1 LFLNISARKERR
13 IDVAVKLID
22 ITFLLKIKDNFLAIL
37 HKTVKKFR
45 LQHLTLLSFLL
56 LSV

>member
-37 HKTVKKFR
+37 HKTVKKI
-45 LQHLTLLSFLL
+45 
-56 LSV
+56 